1 MGDAMNVSIALNVG
15 LRDITNLKMGIHR
28 CSRYAAFRALFNTKR
43 GTEAS
48 SKAMQ
53 RLQALLAAR

>member
-1 MGDAMNVSIALNVG
+1 MGDAMNVSITLNVG

-28 CSRYAAFRALFNTKR
+28 CSRCAAFRALFNTKP
-43 GTEAS
+43 GAEAS
-48 SKAMQ
+48 PKAMQ